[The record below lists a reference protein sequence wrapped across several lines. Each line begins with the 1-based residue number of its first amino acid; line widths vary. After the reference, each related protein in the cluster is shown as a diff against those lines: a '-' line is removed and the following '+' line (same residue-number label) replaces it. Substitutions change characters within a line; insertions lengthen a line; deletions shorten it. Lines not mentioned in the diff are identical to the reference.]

1 MNPQTQKQ
9 TDDTD
14 LTPYLI
20 RPRVAR
26 AAAWLHETFF
36 APIDRAFDAISAWHT
51 KNLLEPYLKPATP
64 PTQPKQ

>member
-9 TDDTD
+9 TDDMDITQ
-14 LTPYLI
+14 YLI

-36 APIDRAFDAISAWHT
+36 APIDRALDALTTWHT
-51 KNLLEPYLKPATP
+51 KNLLAPYLNPPP

>member
-1 MNPQTQKQ
+1 MNTQTQKQ

-26 AAAWLHETFF
+26 VAAWLHETFF
-36 APIDRAFDAISAWHT
+36 APIDRAFDAFSAWQT
-51 KNLLEPYLKPATP
+51 KNLLAPYLPKE
-64 PTQPKQ
+64 QPKQ